1 MEKIEKLMNIDF
13 ESKPAYGNDEKYIKT
28 KKKIFAGS
36 VITNFYNKKIPKEKE
51 PYKCLSLIMLDS
63 VIKTDNKY
71 YPQTFLEECKYIQD
85 KIKTK
90 NYIDDDDLE
99 ESDSNDE
106 TETYNDN
113 DEDGEDDKDDK

>member
-13 ESKPAYGNDEKYIKT
+13 ESKPVYGNDEKYIKT